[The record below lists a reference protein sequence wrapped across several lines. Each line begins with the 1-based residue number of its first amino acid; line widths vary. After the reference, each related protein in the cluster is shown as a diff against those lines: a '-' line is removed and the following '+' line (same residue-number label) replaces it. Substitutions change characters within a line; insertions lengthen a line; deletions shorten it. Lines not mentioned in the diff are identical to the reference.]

1 MKCVSAYDFNDRL
14 IEGKIYTN
22 KKGES
27 FIINELGE
35 SLSTKDIKTYRLY
48 EEIENNE
55 VQDLV
60 KKDLNDLNID
70 DNKKLKDLTDTDLE
84 KTADE
89 REKELQNQ
97 GVEIKDGEYKNSFI
111 ADVNAAKA
119 MDGVENGTTSDSVA
133 LAEVMPESE
142 NPYDKVS
149 KELDKYIETVT
160 IFDES
165 KVLSHLCKTFNLK
178 EDTVKGTTLSES
190 VKNIARSLK

>member
-165 KVLSHLCKTFNLK
+165 KVLSHLCKTFNMK
-178 EDTVKGTTLSES
+178 EDTVKGTTLSDS
-190 VKNIARSLK
+190 VKNIAKMLK

>member
-27 FIINELGE
+27 FIINEFGE
-35 SLSTKDIKTYRLY
+35 SLSTKNIKTYRLY
-48 EEIENNE
+48 EDMETEE

-60 KKDLNDLNID
+60 KKDLNDLNIE
-70 DNKKLKDLTDTDLE
+70 DNKKLKDLSDTDLE
-84 KTADE
+84 KTAQK
-89 REKELQNQ
+89 REDELQSQ
-97 GVEIKDGEYKNSFI
+97 GAEIKDNEYKDNFV

-133 LAEVMPESE
+133 LAEVMPESKD
-142 NPYDKVS
+142 PYTLVNN
-149 KELDKYIETVT
+149 ELDKYIESVK

-165 KVLSHLCKTFNLK
+165 KVFEHLCNTFNIK
-178 EDTVKGTTLSES
+178 QEEVKGKTLSES
-190 VKNIARSLK
+190 VKNIIKKLK

>member
-60 KKDLNDLNID
+60 KKDLNDLNLD

-160 IFDES
+160 VFDES

>member
-27 FIINELGE
+27 FIINKFGE
-35 SLSTKDIKTYRLY
+35 SLSTKNIKTYRLY
-48 EEIENNE
+48 EEIEDEE

-84 KTADE
+84 KTAEE
-89 REKELQNQ
+89 REKELQTQ
-97 GVEIKDGEYKNSFI
+97 GVDIKDDEYKNKFI

-119 MDGVENGTTSDSVA
+119 MNGVENGTTSDSVA

-142 NPYDKVS
+142 NPYDRVS

-165 KVLSHLCKTFNLK
+165 KVFSHLCKTFNLK
-178 EDTVKGTTLSES
+178 EDTVKGATLSES
-190 VKNIARSLK
+190 VKNIARMLK

>member
-14 IEGKIYTN
+14 IEGKVYTN

-119 MDGVENGTTSDSVA
+119 MDGVENGTISDSVA
-133 LAEVMPESE
+133 LAEVMPESN
-142 NPYDKVS
+142 NPYDRVS
-149 KELDKYIETVT
+149 KELDKYIETIT

-165 KVLSHLCKTFNLK
+165 KVFSHLCKTFNLK
-178 EDTVKGTTLSES
+178 EDTVKGASLSES
-190 VKNIARSLK
+190 VKNIAKMLK

>member
-60 KKDLNDLNID
+60 KKDLNDLNLD

-149 KELDKYIETVT
+149 KELDNYIETVT

-178 EDTVKGTTLSES
+178 EDTVKGATLSES
-190 VKNIARSLK
+190 VKNIAKKLK

>member
-60 KKDLNDLNID
+60 KKDLNDLNLD

>member
-133 LAEVMPESE
+133 LAEVMPESN

-165 KVLSHLCKTFNLK
+165 KVLSHLCKIFNLK
-178 EDTVKGTTLSES
+178 EDFVKGATLSES
-190 VKNIARSLK
+190 VKNIAKMLK